1 MKGRQ
6 YSFRSHRTG
15 KSNSKRLI
23 ELSDEVANVLR
34 KIVIM
39 LLLAVML
46 SQLALQI
53 PAVRNWITGVDRL
66 EGVPF

>member
-1 MKGRQ
+1 MKKRHWTGRGRH
-6 YSFRSHRTG
+6 STMS
-15 KSNSKRLI
+15 SAKRLI
-23 ELSDEVANVLR
+23 EWSDDVTNILK

-39 LLLAVML
+39 LLLAIML

-53 PAVRNWITGVDRL
+53 PVVRNWVTGVDRL

>member
-1 MKGRQ
+1 MKVRELL
-6 YSFRSHRTG
+6 SRSKHS
-15 KSNSKRLI
+15 KSGARRLL
-23 ELSDEVANVLR
+23 ELSDEVTNILK
-34 KIVIM
+34 KIIFM

-53 PAVRNWITGVDRL
+53 PAVRNWVTGVDRL